1 MGTHLMSAFTKP
13 RVKYHRRCEL
23 NFFSKAEALTVAKQY
38 SRALL
43 DIAKSTDNLKTIYS
57 DIDSLGSVMKENA
70 GFGDMMVNPLISSEE
85 KRALITKISKEAS
98 FNVSTTH
105 FLSLLVDK
113 GRIDCIEEVVDSFKN
128 LYYEA
133 TGTQVAIVKSA
144 VALEEEQHF
153 LIAKKIQ
160 ELTRSKM
167 VTVKRVVDET
177 LIGGFIV
184 EYASSQIDLS
194 VRGALDRIK
203 KGLKGMSN

>member
-1 MGTHLMSAFTKP
+1 
-13 RVKYHRRCEL
+13 
-23 NFFSKAEALTVAKQY
+23 
-38 SRALL
+38 
-43 DIAKSTDNLKTIYS
+43 
-57 DIDSLGSVMKENA
+57 MKETA
-70 GFGDMMVNPLISSEE
+70 GFRDMMVNPLVSSEK
-85 KRALITKISKEAS
+85 KRNLISQISNEAS

-113 GRIDCIEEVVDSFKN
+113 GRIDWIVEVIESFKD

-167 VTVKRVVDET
+167 VTVKRVVDEA

-184 EYASSQIDLS
+184 EYGSSKIDLS
-194 VRGALDRIK
+194 VRGALERIK
-203 KGLKGMSN
+203 KGLKEATG